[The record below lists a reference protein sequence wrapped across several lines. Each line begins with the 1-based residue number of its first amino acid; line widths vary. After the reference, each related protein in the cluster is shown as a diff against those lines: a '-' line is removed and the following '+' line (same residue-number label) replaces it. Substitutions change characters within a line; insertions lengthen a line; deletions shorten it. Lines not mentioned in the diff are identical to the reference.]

1 MRIVHVHI
9 HVKPDDVEAFIEAT
23 LENAHNSLQEAGVAR
38 FDFLQEADDPTRFTL
53 IEVYR
58 TQQDPAKHKQTAH
71 YMKWRDTVA
80 PMMANPRQSVKYA
93 NLFPEDEGW

>member
-1 MRIVHVHI
+1 
-9 HVKPDDVEAFIEAT
+9 
-23 LENAHNSLQEAGVAR
+23 
-38 FDFLQEADDPTRFTL
+38 
-53 IEVYR
+53 VYR